1 MWSEAIQTIR
11 ENIKKGQASVVESNR
26 ENTSVR
32 LLEALDNTG
41 IMVDCSQKGDE
52 FLMSYIAKKIITQY
66 IPEDTFS
73 AFKDFFMKNSSTLNP
88 SLYDRSLIQQS
99 NTTEDFRD
107 AINRYN
113 SRYSEYRW
121 NLLTVMGRILLF
133 LDKKEIS
140 LPLLI
145 EHTSDLTKN
154 EVDELGVIEYNQG
167 RLESYIPEIQLPI
180 VIILSPWEKENIK
193 NSPLYRS
200 RVYRNIVELHDE
212 E

>member
-11 ENIKKGQASVVESNR
+11 ENIKKGQASIVESNR
-26 ENTSVR
+26 ENTSIR

-41 IMVDCSQKGDE
+41 VMVDCSQKGDE
-52 FLMSYIAKKIITQY
+52 FLMSYVAKKIFAQF
-66 IPEDTFS
+66 IPVDQFA
-73 AFKDFFMKNSSTLNP
+73 AFKDFFMKGYNLNP
-88 SLYDRSLIQQS
+88 SLYNRNLIQQA
-99 NTTEDFRD
+99 NTIDDFRD
-107 AINRYN
+107 AINKYN

-121 NLLTVMGRILLF
+121 NLLTVILRILPF
-133 LDKKEIS
+133 LNKKEIV

-145 EHTSDLTKN
+145 EQTSDITQN